1 MVGSAVFGAAVG
13 TGAALL
19 IAMTIVVY
27 RYYNLKRQAK
37 EWNSIDRLPY
47 HAVDQKV
54 QKPVG
59 TYPRTVSL

>member
-27 RYYNLKRQAK
+27 RYYNHKRQTN
-37 EWNSIDRLPY
+37 EWRSLDKLPY
-47 HAVDQKV
+47 QPVHEQKFH
-54 QKPVG
+54 KPIG
-59 TYPRTVSL
+59 TYPRT